1 MAGMEM
7 GLVAMAT
14 SAAGHSCDGGRDG
27 SGGGRHVARPLARA
41 AVRAGAAGL
50 ATAASEAGGGAELAE
65 EGTDSVAP
73 VASPGVVAVLE
84 AALMVTRAA

>member
-1 MAGMEM
+1 MPLGTAATAG
-7 GLVAMAT
+7 AMA
-14 SAAGHSCDGGRDG
+14 AAVAD
-27 SGGGRHVARPLARA
+27 VARPLARA